1 MIKLKN
7 VSKSYDNKLVLDNI
21 NLDLED
27 NKIYGLI
34 GRNGVGKTTLMK
46 ILSDQI
52 LNYQGEI
59 FVDGVNIKDDKTF
72 KENLVFISD
81 GFIADMQKAS
91 KLKSITST
99 IKILAPKFNQKRY
112 DELMDI
118 FMLNEKTK
126 YSKLSYGNQGIYRSI
141 IGLST
146 GAKMIF
152 LDEPAN
158 GLDEINRD
166 KFYKKLLEYQNEDE
180 SLIMVSSHIL
190 SDIERLVTDIIF
202 LRDSNV
208 VLNESVEIIE
218 EKAYM
223 ITMDEDRIKLLEN
236 KNIIDYKKVGKQI
249 VVMVYDEF
257 TSEELERLNARVDRM
272 NLQELFK
279 AFNKE
284 AWDGR
289 DY

>member
-1 MIKLKN
+1 MIKLVN
-7 VSKSYDNKLVLDNI
+7 VSKSYGNNIVLDKI
-21 NLDLED
+21 NLSLED

-52 LNYQGEI
+52 LSYQGEI
-59 FVDGVNIKDDKTF
+59 FIDGSNIKNDKTF

-81 GFIADMQKAS
+81 GFISDMQQAS
-91 KLKSITST
+91 KLKSLTST
-99 IKILAPKFNQKRY
+99 IKILAPMFNQKRY

-118 FMLNEKTK
+118 FKLNEKTK
-126 YSKLSYGNQGIYRSI
+126 YSKLSYGNQALYRSI
-141 IGLST
+141 IGLAS

-166 KFYKKLLEYQNEDE
+166 KFYKKIIEYQEEDK

-190 SDIERLVTDIIF
+190 SDIERVVTDIIF
-202 LRDSNV
+202 LKDSKV
-208 VLNESVEIIE
+208 AINESVESIE

-223 ITMDEDRIKLLEN
+223 ITIDEDHIKFLEN
-236 KNIIDYKKVGKQI
+236 KNILNYKKVGKQL

-257 TSEELERLNARVDRM
+257 TSDELERLNARVDRM

-284 AWDGR
+284 A
-289 DY
+289 

>member
-1 MIKLKN
+1 MIKLEN
-7 VSKSYDNKLVLDNI
+7 VSKSYGNNTVLDKI
-21 NLDLED
+21 NLSLED

-52 LNYQGEI
+52 INYQGQI
-59 FVDGVNIKDDKTF
+59 FVDGANIKKDKAF
-72 KENLVFISD
+72 KEDLVIISD
-81 GFIADMQKAS
+81 GFISDMQQTS
-91 KLKSITST
+91 KLKSLTST

-126 YSKLSYGNQGIYRSI
+126 YNKLSYGNQGLYRGI

-166 KFYKKLLEYQNEDE
+166 KFYKKLLEYQKEDK
-180 SLIMVSSHIL
+180 SLIMLSSHIL
-190 SDIERLVTDIIF
+190 SDIERVVTDIIF
-202 LRDSNV
+202 LKDSKV
-208 VLNESVEIIE
+208 VLNEAVETIE
-218 EKAYM
+218 DKAFM
-223 ITMDEDRIKLLEN
+223 ITIDEERIKLLEN
-236 KNIIDYKKVGKQI
+236 KNILSYKKVGKQL
-249 VVMVYDEF
+249 VVMIYDDF
-257 TSEELERLNARVDRM
+257 TSEELDRLNARVDRM
-272 NLQELFK
+272 NLHELFK

-284 AWDGR
+284 A
-289 DY
+289 

>member
-1 MIKLKN
+1 MIKLVN
-7 VSKSYDNKLVLDNI
+7 VSKSYGNNIVLDKI
-21 NLDLED
+21 NLSLED

-46 ILSDQI
+46 IFSDQI
-52 LNYQGEI
+52 INYQGEA
-59 FVDGVNIKDDKTF
+59 FVDGSNIKNDKTF
-72 KENLVFISD
+72 KENLVIISD
-81 GFIADMQKAS
+81 GFISDMQQAS
-91 KLKSITST
+91 KLKTLTST
-99 IKILAPKFNQKRY
+99 IKILAPMFNQKRY

-118 FMLNEKTK
+118 FMLNEKTR
-126 YSKLSYGNQGIYRSI
+126 YNKLSYGNQGLYRSI

-146 GAKMIF
+146 GAKIIF

-166 KFYKKLLEYQNEDE
+166 IFYKKIIEYQEQDQ

-190 SDIERLVTDIIF
+190 SDIERVVTDIIF
-202 LRDSNV
+202 LKDSKV
-208 VLNESVEIIE
+208 ALNESVESIE

-223 ITMDEDRIKLLEN
+223 ITINEDHIKLLEN
-236 KNIIDYKKVGKQI
+236 KNILSYKKVGKQL
-249 VVMVYDEF
+249 VVMVYDDF

-272 NLQELFK
+272 NLQELFR

-284 AWDGR
+284 A
-289 DY
+289 

>member
-1 MIKLKN
+1 MMIKLVN
-7 VSKSYDNKLVLDNI
+7 VSKSYGNNIVLDKI
-21 NLDLED
+21 NLSLED

-52 LNYQGEI
+52 INYHGQI
-59 FVDGVNIKDDKTF
+59 FVDGVNIKDDDTF
-72 KENLVFISD
+72 KENLVIISD
-81 GFIADMQKAS
+81 GFISDMQQTS
-91 KLKSITST
+91 KLKSLTST

-126 YSKLSYGNQGIYRSI
+126 YNKLSYGNQGLYRGI

-166 KFYKKLLEYQNEDE
+166 KFYKKLIEYQVEDK
-180 SLIMVSSHIL
+180 SLIMLSSHIL
-190 SDIERLVTDIIF
+190 SDVERVVTDIIF
-202 LRDSNV
+202 LKDSKV
-208 VLNESVEIIE
+208 VLNEAVETIE
-218 EKAYM
+218 DKAFM
-223 ITMDEDRIKLLEN
+223 ITIDEERIKLLEN
-236 KNIIDYKKVGKQI
+236 KNILSYKKVGKQL
-249 VVMVYDEF
+249 VVMVYDDF

-272 NLQELFK
+272 NLHELFK

-284 AWDGR
+284 A
-289 DY
+289 

>member
-1 MIKLKN
+1 MIKLVN
-7 VSKSYDNKLVLDNI
+7 VSKSYGNNIVLDKI
-21 NLDLED
+21 NLSLED

-52 LNYQGEI
+52 LSYQGEI
-59 FVDGVNIKDDKTF
+59 FIDGSNIKNDKTF
-72 KENLVFISD
+72 KENLVLISD
-81 GFIADMQKAS
+81 GFISDMQQAS
-91 KLKSITST
+91 KLKSLTST
-99 IKILAPKFNQKRY
+99 IKILAPMFNQKRY

-118 FMLNEKTK
+118 FMLNEKTR
-126 YSKLSYGNQGIYRSI
+126 YNKLSYGNQGLYRSI

-146 GAKMIF
+146 GAKIIF

-166 KFYKKLLEYQNEDE
+166 KFYKKIIEYQEQDQ

-190 SDIERLVTDIIF
+190 SDIERVVTDIIF
-202 LRDSNV
+202 LKDSKV
-208 VLNESVEIIE
+208 ALNETVEFIE

-223 ITMDEDRIKLLEN
+223 ITIDEDHLKFLEN
-236 KNIIDYKKVGKQI
+236 KNILSYKKVGKQL
-249 VVMVYDEF
+249 VVMVYDDF
-257 TSEELERLNARVDRM
+257 TSEELGRLNARVDRM

-284 AWDGR
+284 A
-289 DY
+289 

>member
-1 MIKLKN
+1 MMIKLVN
-7 VSKSYDNKLVLDNI
+7 VSKSYGNNIVLDKI
-21 NLDLED
+21 NLSLED

-52 LNYQGEI
+52 INYQGEA
-59 FVDGVNIKDDKTF
+59 FVDGSNIKNDKTF
-72 KENLVFISD
+72 KENLVIISD
-81 GFIADMQKAS
+81 GFISDMQQAS
-91 KLKSITST
+91 KLKTLTST
-99 IKILAPKFNQKRY
+99 IKILAPMFNQKRY

-118 FMLNEKTK
+118 FMLNEKTR
-126 YSKLSYGNQGIYRSI
+126 YNKLSYGNQGLYRSI

-146 GAKMIF
+146 GAKIIF

-166 KFYKKLLEYQNEDE
+166 IFYKKIIEYQEQDQ

-190 SDIERLVTDIIF
+190 SDIERVVTDIIF
-202 LRDSNV
+202 LKDSKV
-208 VLNESVEIIE
+208 ALNESVESIE

-223 ITMDEDRIKLLEN
+223 ITIDEDHIKFLEN
-236 KNIIDYKKVGKQI
+236 KNILNYKKVGKQL
-249 VVMVYDEF
+249 VVMVYDEL
-257 TSEELERLNARVDRM
+257 TIDELERLNARVDRM

-284 AWDGR
+284 A
-289 DY
+289 

>member
-1 MIKLKN
+1 MEMMIKLEN
-7 VSKSYDNKLVLDNI
+7 VSKSYGNNTVLDKI
-21 NLDLED
+21 NLSLED

-46 ILSDQI
+46 ILSNQI
-52 LNYQGEI
+52 INYHGQI
-59 FVDGVNIKDDKTF
+59 FVDRVNIKDDKTF
-72 KENLVFISD
+72 KENLIFISD
-81 GFIADMQKAS
+81 GFISDMHQAS
-91 KLKSITST
+91 KLKSLTAIF
-99 IKILAPKFNQKRY
+99 KILAPKFNQKRY

-126 YSKLSYGNQGIYRSI
+126 YNKLSYGNQGLYRSI

-166 KFYKKLLEYQNEDE
+166 KFYKKLIEYQAEDK
-180 SLIMVSSHIL
+180 SLIMLSSHIL
-190 SDIERLVTDIIF
+190 SDIERVVTDIIF
-202 LRDSNV
+202 LKDSKV
-208 VLNESVEIIE
+208 VLNEAVDTIE
-218 EKAYM
+218 DKAFM
-223 ITMDEDRIKLLEN
+223 ITIDEERIKLLEN
-236 KNIIDYKKVGKQI
+236 KNILSYKKVGKQM
-249 VVMVYDEF
+249 VVMIYDDF

-272 NLQELFK
+272 NLHELFK

-284 AWDGR
+284 A
-289 DY
+289 

>member
-1 MIKLKN
+1 MIKLEN
-7 VSKSYDNKLVLDNI
+7 VSKSYGNNIVLDNI
-21 NLDLED
+21 DLCLED

-52 LNYQGEI
+52 VNYQGQI
-59 FVDGVNIKDDKTF
+59 FVDGANIKNDKTF
-72 KENLVFISD
+72 KENLVIISD
-81 GFIADMQKAS
+81 GFISEMQDPS
-91 KLKSITST
+91 KLKALTST
-99 IKILAPKFNQKRY
+99 YRILAPNFNQERY
-112 DELMDI
+112 DELMHT
-118 FMLNEKTK
+118 FKLNEKTK
-126 YSKLSYGNQGIYRSI
+126 YSKLSYGNQALYRSI
-141 IGLST
+141 IGLAS

-166 KFYKKLLEYQNEDE
+166 IFYKKIIEYQEQDQ

-190 SDIERLVTDIIF
+190 SDIERVVTDIIF
-202 LRDSNV
+202 LKDSKV
-208 VLNESVEIIE
+208 ALNESVESIE

-223 ITMDEDRIKLLEN
+223 ITIDEDHLKFLEN
-236 KNIIDYKKVGKQI
+236 KNILSYKKVGKQL
-249 VVMVYDEF
+249 VVMVYDDF
-257 TSEELERLNARVDRM
+257 TSEELDRLNARVDRM

-284 AWDGR
+284 A
-289 DY
+289 

>member
-1 MIKLKN
+1 MIKLVN
-7 VSKSYDNKLVLDNI
+7 VSKSYGNNIVLDKI
-21 NLDLED
+21 NLSLED

-52 LNYQGEI
+52 LSYQGEI
-59 FVDGVNIKDDKTF
+59 FIDGSNIKNDKTF
-72 KENLVFISD
+72 KENLVIISD
-81 GFIADMQKAS
+81 GFISDMQQAS
-91 KLKSITST
+91 KLKTLTST
-99 IKILAPKFNQKRY
+99 IKILAPMFNQKRY

-126 YSKLSYGNQGIYRSI
+126 YNKLSYGNQGLYRSI

-166 KFYKKLLEYQNEDE
+166 KFYKKLIEYQAEDK
-180 SLIMVSSHIL
+180 SLIMLSSHIL
-190 SDIERLVTDIIF
+190 SDIERVVTDIIF
-202 LRDSNV
+202 LKDSKV
-208 VLNESVEIIE
+208 VLNEAVDTIE
-218 EKAYM
+218 DKAFM
-223 ITMDEDRIKLLEN
+223 ITIDEERIKLLEN
-236 KNIIDYKKVGKQI
+236 KNILSYKKVGKQM
-249 VVMVYDEF
+249 VVMIYDDF

-272 NLQELFK
+272 NLHELFK

-284 AWDGR
+284 A
-289 DY
+289 

>member
-1 MIKLKN
+1 MIKLEK
-7 VSKSYDNKLVLDNI
+7 VSKSYGNNIVLDNI
-21 NLDLED
+21 NLSLED

-52 LNYQGEI
+52 INYQGEA
-59 FVDGVNIKDDKTF
+59 FVDGSNIKNDKTF
-72 KENLVFISD
+72 KENLVIISD
-81 GFIADMQKAS
+81 GFISDMQQAS
-91 KLKSITST
+91 KLKTLTST

-118 FMLNEKTK
+118 FMLNEKTR
-126 YSKLSYGNQGIYRSI
+126 YNKLSYGNQGLYRSI

-146 GAKMIF
+146 GAKIIF

-166 KFYKKLLEYQNEDE
+166 IFYKKIIEYQEQDK

-190 SDIERLVTDIIF
+190 SDIERVVTDIIF
-202 LRDSNV
+202 LKDSKV
-208 VLNESVEIIE
+208 ALNESVESIE

-223 ITMDEDRIKLLEN
+223 ITIDEDHLKYLEN
-236 KNIIDYKKVGKQI
+236 KNILSYKKVGKQL
-249 VVMVYDEF
+249 VVMVYDDF

-272 NLQELFK
+272 NLQELFR

-284 AWDGR
+284 A
-289 DY
+289 

>member
-1 MIKLKN
+1 MIKLEN
-7 VSKSYDNKLVLDNI
+7 VSKSYDNKLVIDKI
-21 NLDLED
+21 NLNLEND
-27 NKIYGLI
+27 RIYGLI

-52 LNYQGEI
+52 INYHGQI
-59 FVDGVNIKDDKTF
+59 FVDGVNIKDDDTF

-81 GFIADMQKAS
+81 GFISDMQQTS
-91 KLKSITST
+91 KLKSLTST

-126 YSKLSYGNQGIYRSI
+126 YNKLSYGNQGLYRGI

-166 KFYKKLLEYQNEDE
+166 KFYKKLLEYQKEDK
-180 SLIMVSSHIL
+180 SLIMLSSHIL
-190 SDIERLVTDIIF
+190 SDIERVVTDIIF
-202 LRDSNV
+202 LKDSKV
-208 VLNESVEIIE
+208 VLNEAVETIE
-218 EKAYM
+218 DKAFM
-223 ITMDEDRIKLLEN
+223 ITIDEERIKLLEN
-236 KNIIDYKKVGKQI
+236 KNILSYKKVGKQL
-249 VVMVYDEF
+249 VVMIYDDF

-272 NLQELFK
+272 NLHELFK

-284 AWDGR
+284 A
-289 DY
+289 

>member
-1 MIKLKN
+1 MIKLAN
-7 VSKSYDNKLVLDNI
+7 VSKSYGNNIVLDNI
-21 NLDLED
+21 DLSLED

-52 LNYQGEI
+52 LSYQGEI
-59 FVDGVNIKDDKTF
+59 FIDGSNIKNDKTF
-72 KENLVFISD
+72 KENLVIIGDGFISD
-81 GFIADMQKAS
+81 MQQAS
-91 KLKSITST
+91 KLKTLTST
-99 IKILAPKFNQKRY
+99 IKILAPMFNQKRY

-118 FMLNEKTK
+118 FMLNEKTR
-126 YSKLSYGNQGIYRSI
+126 YNKLSYGNQGLYRSI

-146 GAKMIF
+146 GAKIIF

-166 KFYKKLLEYQNEDE
+166 IFYKKIIEYQEQDQ

-190 SDIERLVTDIIF
+190 SDIERVVTDIIF
-202 LRDSNV
+202 LKDSKV
-208 VLNESVEIIE
+208 ALNESVESIE

-223 ITMDEDRIKLLEN
+223 ITINEDHIKLLEN
-236 KNIIDYKKVGKQI
+236 KNILSYKKVGKQL
-249 VVMVYDEF
+249 VVMVYDDF

-284 AWDGR
+284 A
-289 DY
+289 

>member
-1 MIKLKN
+1 MIKLVN
-7 VSKSYDNKLVLDNI
+7 VSKSYGNNIVLDKI
-21 NLDLED
+21 NLSLED

-52 LNYQGEI
+52 LSYQGEI
-59 FVDGVNIKDDKTF
+59 FIDGSNIKNDKTF
-72 KENLVFISD
+72 KENLMFISD
-81 GFIADMQKAS
+81 GFISDMQQAS
-91 KLKSITST
+91 KLKSLTST
-99 IKILAPKFNQKRY
+99 IKILAPMFNQKRY

-118 FMLNEKTK
+118 FMLNEKTR
-126 YSKLSYGNQGIYRSI
+126 YNKLSYGNQGLYRSI

-146 GAKMIF
+146 GAKIIF

-166 KFYKKLLEYQNEDE
+166 KFYKKIIEYQEQDQ

-190 SDIERLVTDIIF
+190 SDIERVVTDIIF
-202 LRDSNV
+202 LKDSKV
-208 VLNESVEIIE
+208 ALNETVEFIE

-223 ITMDEDRIKLLEN
+223 ITIDEDHLKFLEN
-236 KNIIDYKKVGKQI
+236 KNILSYKKVGKQL
-249 VVMVYDEF
+249 VVMVYDDF
-257 TSEELERLNARVDRM
+257 TSEELGRLNARVDRM

-284 AWDGR
+284 A
-289 DY
+289 

>member
-1 MIKLKN
+1 MMIKLVN
-7 VSKSYDNKLVLDNI
+7 VSKSYGNNIVLDKI
-21 NLDLED
+21 NLSLED

-52 LNYQGEI
+52 INYHGQI
-59 FVDGVNIKDDKTF
+59 FIDGVNIKDDDTF
-72 KENLVFISD
+72 KENLVIISD
-81 GFIADMQKAS
+81 GFISDMQQTS
-91 KLKSITST
+91 KLKSLTST

-126 YSKLSYGNQGIYRSI
+126 YNKLSYGNQGLYRGI

-166 KFYKKLLEYQNEDE
+166 KFYKKLLEYQKEDK
-180 SLIMVSSHIL
+180 SLIMLSSHIL
-190 SDIERLVTDIIF
+190 SDIERVVTDIIF
-202 LRDSNV
+202 LKDSKV
-208 VLNESVEIIE
+208 VLNEAVETIE
-218 EKAYM
+218 DKAFM
-223 ITMDEDRIKLLEN
+223 ITIDEERIKLLEN
-236 KNIIDYKKVGKQI
+236 KNILSYKKVGKQI
-249 VVMVYDEF
+249 VVMVYDDF

-272 NLQELFK
+272 NLHELFK

-284 AWDGR
+284 A
-289 DY
+289 

>member
-1 MIKLKN
+1 MMIKLEKI
-7 VSKSYDNKLVLDNI
+7 SKSYGNNIVLDNI
-21 NLDLED
+21 DLCLE
-27 NKIYGLI
+27 NNRIYGLI

-52 LNYQGEI
+52 LSYQGEI
-59 FVDGVNIKDDKTF
+59 FVDGSNIKNDKTF
-72 KENLVFISD
+72 KENLVIISD
-81 GFIADMQKAS
+81 GFISDMQQAS
-91 KLKSITST
+91 KLKTLTST
-99 IKILAPKFNQKRY
+99 IKILAPMFNQKRY

-126 YSKLSYGNQGIYRSI
+126 YNKLSYGNQGLYRSI

-146 GAKMIF
+146 GAKIIF

-166 KFYKKLLEYQNEDE
+166 IFYKKIIEYQEQDQ

-190 SDIERLVTDIIF
+190 SDIERVVTDIIF
-202 LRDSNV
+202 LKDSKV
-208 VLNESVEIIE
+208 ALNESVESIE

-223 ITMDEDRIKLLEN
+223 ITIDEGHLKYLEN
-236 KNIIDYKKVGKQI
+236 KNILSYKKVGKQL
-249 VVMVYDEF
+249 VVMLYDDF

-272 NLQELFK
+272 NLQELFR

-284 AWDGR
+284 A
-289 DY
+289 

>member
-1 MIKLKN
+1 MIKLVN
-7 VSKSYDNKLVLDNI
+7 VSKSYGNNIVLDKI
-21 NLDLED
+21 NLSLED

-46 ILSDQI
+46 IFSDQI
-52 LNYQGEI
+52 INYQGEA
-59 FVDGVNIKDDKTF
+59 FVDGSNIKNDKTF
-72 KENLVFISD
+72 KENLVIISD
-81 GFIADMQKAS
+81 GFISDMQQAS
-91 KLKSITST
+91 KLKTLTST
-99 IKILAPKFNQKRY
+99 IKILAPMFNQKRY

-118 FMLNEKTK
+118 FMLNEKTR
-126 YSKLSYGNQGIYRSI
+126 YNKLSYGNQGLYRSI

-146 GAKMIF
+146 GAKIIF

-166 KFYKKLLEYQNEDE
+166 IFYKKIIEYQEQDK

-190 SDIERLVTDIIF
+190 SDIERVVTDIIF
-202 LRDSNV
+202 LKDSKV
-208 VLNESVEIIE
+208 ALNESVESIE

-223 ITMDEDRIKLLEN
+223 ITIDEDHLKYLEN
-236 KNIIDYKKVGKQI
+236 KNILSYKKVGKQL
-249 VVMVYDEF
+249 VVMVYDDF

-272 NLQELFK
+272 NLQELFR

-284 AWDGR
+284 A
-289 DY
+289 

>member
-1 MIKLKN
+1 MIKLEN
-7 VSKSYDNKLVLDNI
+7 VSKSYGNNTVLDKI
-21 NLDLED
+21 NLSLED

-52 LNYQGEI
+52 INYQGQI
-59 FVDGVNIKDDKTF
+59 FVDGANIKKDKAF
-72 KENLVFISD
+72 KEDLVIISD
-81 GFIADMQKAS
+81 GFISDMQQAS
-91 KLKSITST
+91 KLKTLTST

-126 YSKLSYGNQGIYRSI
+126 YNKLSYGNQGLYRSI

-166 KFYKKLLEYQNEDE
+166 KFYKKLLEYQKEDK
-180 SLIMVSSHIL
+180 SLIMLSSHIL
-190 SDIERLVTDIIF
+190 SDIERVVTDIIF
-202 LRDSNV
+202 LKDSKV
-208 VLNESVEIIE
+208 VLNEAVETIE
-218 EKAYM
+218 DKAFM
-223 ITMDEDRIKLLEN
+223 ITIDEERIKLLEN
-236 KNIIDYKKVGKQI
+236 KNILSYKKVGKQM
-249 VVMVYDEF
+249 VVMIYDDF

-272 NLQELFK
+272 NLHELFK

-284 AWDGR
+284 A
-289 DY
+289 

>member
-7 VSKSYDNKLVLDNI
+7 VSKSYDNNLVLDKI
-21 NLDLED
+21 NLNLED

-52 LNYQGEI
+52 INYQGDA
-59 FVDGVNIKDDKTF
+59 FVDGSNIKNDKTF
-72 KENLVFISD
+72 KENLVIISD
-81 GFIADMQKAS
+81 GFISDMQQAS
-91 KLKSITST
+91 KLKTLTST

-118 FMLNEKTK
+118 FMLNEKTR
-126 YSKLSYGNQGIYRSI
+126 YNKLSYGNQGLYRSI

-146 GAKMIF
+146 GAKIIF

-166 KFYKKLLEYQNEDE
+166 IFYKKIIEYQEQDQ

-190 SDIERLVTDIIF
+190 SDIERVVTDIIF
-202 LRDSNV
+202 LKDSKV
-208 VLNESVEIIE
+208 ALNESVESIE

-223 ITMDEDRIKLLEN
+223 ITIDEDHLKYLEN
-236 KNIIDYKKVGKQI
+236 KNILSYKKVGKQL
-249 VVMVYDEF
+249 VVMVYDDF
-257 TSEELERLNARVDRM
+257 TSEELERLNAVVDRM
-272 NLQELFK
+272 NLQELFR

-284 AWDGR
+284 A
-289 DY
+289 

>member
-1 MIKLKN
+1 MIKLVN
-7 VSKSYDNKLVLDNI
+7 VSKSYGNNIVLDKI
-21 NLDLED
+21 NLSLED

-52 LNYQGEI
+52 LSYQGEI
-59 FVDGVNIKDDKTF
+59 FIDGSNIKNDKTF

-81 GFIADMQKAS
+81 GFISDMQQAS
-91 KLKSITST
+91 KLKSLTST
-99 IKILAPKFNQKRY
+99 IKILAPMFNQKRY
-112 DELMDI
+112 YELMDI
-118 FMLNEKTK
+118 FMLNEKTR
-126 YSKLSYGNQGIYRSI
+126 YNKLSYGNQGLYRSI

-146 GAKMIF
+146 GAKIIF

-166 KFYKKLLEYQNEDE
+166 KFYKKIIEYQEQDQ

-190 SDIERLVTDIIF
+190 SDIERVVTDIIF
-202 LRDSNV
+202 LKDSKV
-208 VLNESVEIIE
+208 ALNETVEFIE

-223 ITMDEDRIKLLEN
+223 ITIDEDHLKFLEN
-236 KNIIDYKKVGKQI
+236 KNILSYKKVGKQL
-249 VVMVYDEF
+249 VVMVYDDF
-257 TSEELERLNARVDRM
+257 TSEELGRLNARVDRM

-284 AWDGR
+284 A
-289 DY
+289 

>member
-1 MIKLKN
+1 MIKLEN
-7 VSKSYDNKLVLDNI
+7 VSKSYGNNTVLDKI
-21 NLDLED
+21 NLSLED

-52 LNYQGEI
+52 INYQGQI
-59 FVDGVNIKDDKTF
+59 FVDGANIKKDKAF
-72 KENLVFISD
+72 KEDLVIISD
-81 GFIADMQKAS
+81 GFISDMQQTS
-91 KLKSITST
+91 KLKSLTST

-126 YSKLSYGNQGIYRSI
+126 YNKLSYGNQGLYRGI

-166 KFYKKLLEYQNEDE
+166 KFYKKLLEYQKEDK
-180 SLIMVSSHIL
+180 SLIMLSSHIL
-190 SDIERLVTDIIF
+190 SDIERVVTDIIF
-202 LRDSNV
+202 LKDSKV
-208 VLNESVEIIE
+208 VLNEAVETIE
-218 EKAYM
+218 DKAFM
-223 ITMDEDRIKLLEN
+223 ITIDEERIKLLEN
-236 KNIIDYKKVGKQI
+236 KNILSYKKVGKQL
-249 VVMVYDEF
+249 VVMIYDDF

-272 NLQELFK
+272 NLHELFK

-284 AWDGR
+284 A
-289 DY
+289 

>member
-1 MIKLKN
+1 MIKLVN
-7 VSKSYDNKLVLDNI
+7 VSKSYGNNIVLDKI
-21 NLDLED
+21 NLSLED

-52 LNYQGEI
+52 LSYQGEI
-59 FVDGVNIKDDKTF
+59 FIDGSNIKNDKTF

-81 GFIADMQKAS
+81 GFISDMQQAS
-91 KLKSITST
+91 KLKSLTST
-99 IKILAPKFNQKRY
+99 IKILAPMFNQKRY

-118 FMLNEKTK
+118 FMLNEKTR
-126 YSKLSYGNQGIYRSI
+126 YNKLSYGNQGLYRSI

-146 GAKMIF
+146 GAKIIF

-158 GLDEINRD
+158 GLDEINSD
-166 KFYKKLLEYQNEDE
+166 NFYKKIIEYQEQDQ

-190 SDIERLVTDIIF
+190 SDIERVVTDIIF
-202 LRDSNV
+202 LKDSKV
-208 VLNESVEIIE
+208 ALNETVEFIE

-223 ITMDEDRIKLLEN
+223 ITIDEDHLKFLEN
-236 KNIIDYKKVGKQI
+236 KNILSYKKVGKQL
-249 VVMVYDEF
+249 VVMVYDDF
-257 TSEELERLNARVDRM
+257 TSEELGRLNARVDRM

-284 AWDGR
+284 A
-289 DY
+289 

>member
-1 MIKLKN
+1 MMIKLVN
-7 VSKSYDNKLVLDNI
+7 VSKSYGNNIVLDKI
-21 NLDLED
+21 NLSIED

-52 LNYQGEI
+52 INYHGQI
-59 FVDGVNIKDDKTF
+59 FVDGVNIKDDDTF

-81 GFIADMQKAS
+81 GFISDMQQAS
-91 KLKSITST
+91 KLKSLTAIF
-99 IKILAPKFNQKRY
+99 KILAPKFNQKRY

-126 YSKLSYGNQGIYRSI
+126 YNKLSSGNQGLYRSI

-166 KFYKKLLEYQNEDE
+166 IFYKKIIEYQEQDQ
-180 SLIMVSSHIL
+180 SLIIVSSHIL
-190 SDIERLVTDIIF
+190 SDIERVVTDIIF
-202 LRDSNV
+202 LKDSKV
-208 VLNESVEIIE
+208 VLNEAVETIE
-218 EKAYM
+218 DKAFM
-223 ITMDEDRIKLLEN
+223 ITIDEERIKLLEN
-236 KNIIDYKKVGKQI
+236 KNILSYKKVGKQL
-249 VVMVYDEF
+249 VVMVYDDF

-272 NLQELFK
+272 NLHELFK

-284 AWDGR
+284 A
-289 DY
+289 

>member
-1 MIKLKN
+1 MIKLVN
-7 VSKSYDNKLVLDNI
+7 VSKSYGNNIVLDKI
-21 NLDLED
+21 NLSLED

-52 LNYQGEI
+52 INYQGEA
-59 FVDGVNIKDDKTF
+59 FVDGSNIKNDKTF
-72 KENLVFISD
+72 KENLVIISD
-81 GFIADMQKAS
+81 GFISDMQQAS
-91 KLKSITST
+91 KLKTLTST
-99 IKILAPKFNQKRY
+99 IKILAPMFNQKRY

-118 FMLNEKTK
+118 FMLNEKTR
-126 YSKLSYGNQGIYRSI
+126 YNKLSYGNQGLYRSI

-146 GAKMIF
+146 GAKIIF

-166 KFYKKLLEYQNEDE
+166 KFYKKIIEYQEQDQ

-190 SDIERLVTDIIF
+190 SDIERVVTDIIF
-202 LRDSNV
+202 LKDSKV
-208 VLNESVEIIE
+208 ALNETVEFIE

-223 ITMDEDRIKLLEN
+223 ITIDEDHLKFLEN
-236 KNIIDYKKVGKQI
+236 KNILSYKKVGKQL
-249 VVMVYDEF
+249 VVMVYDDF
-257 TSEELERLNARVDRM
+257 TSEELGRLNARVDRM

-284 AWDGR
+284 A
-289 DY
+289 

>member
-1 MIKLKN
+1 MIKLVN
-7 VSKSYDNKLVLDNI
+7 VSKSYGNNIVLDKI
-21 NLDLED
+21 NLSLED

-52 LNYQGEI
+52 LSYQGEI
-59 FVDGVNIKDDKTF
+59 FVDGSNIKNDKTF
-72 KENLVFISD
+72 KENLVIISD
-81 GFIADMQKAS
+81 GFISDMQQAS
-91 KLKSITST
+91 KLKTLTST
-99 IKILAPKFNQKRY
+99 IKILAPMFNQKRY

-118 FMLNEKTK
+118 FMLNEKTR
-126 YSKLSYGNQGIYRSI
+126 YNKLSYGNQGLYRSI

-146 GAKMIF
+146 GAKIIF

-166 KFYKKLLEYQNEDE
+166 IFYKKIIEYQEQDK

-190 SDIERLVTDIIF
+190 SDIERVVTDIIF
-202 LRDSNV
+202 LKDSKV
-208 VLNESVEIIE
+208 ALNESVESIE

-223 ITMDEDRIKLLEN
+223 ITIDEDHLKYLEN
-236 KNIIDYKKVGKQI
+236 KNILSYKKVGKQL
-249 VVMVYDEF
+249 VVMVYDDF

-272 NLQELFK
+272 NLQELFR

-284 AWDGR
+284 A
-289 DY
+289 

>member
-7 VSKSYDNKLVLDNI
+7 VSKSYDNNLVLDKI
-21 NLDLED
+21 NLNLED

-52 LNYQGEI
+52 INYQGDA
-59 FVDGVNIKDDKTF
+59 FVDGSNIKNDKTF
-72 KENLVFISD
+72 KENLVIISD
-81 GFIADMQKAS
+81 GFISDMQQAS
-91 KLKSITST
+91 KLKTLTST
-99 IKILAPKFNQKRY
+99 IKILAPRFNQKRY

-118 FMLNEKTK
+118 FMLNEKTR
-126 YSKLSYGNQGIYRSI
+126 YNKLSYGNQGLYRSI

-146 GAKMIF
+146 GAKIIF

-166 KFYKKLLEYQNEDE
+166 IFYKKIIEYQEQDQ

-190 SDIERLVTDIIF
+190 SDIERVVTDIIF
-202 LRDSNV
+202 LKDSKV
-208 VLNESVEIIE
+208 ALNESVESIE

-223 ITMDEDRIKLLEN
+223 ITIDEVHLKYLEN
-236 KNIIDYKKVGKQI
+236 KNILSYKKVGKQL
-249 VVMVYDEF
+249 VVMVYDDF
-257 TSEELERLNARVDRM
+257 TSEELERLNAVVDRM
-272 NLQELFK
+272 NLQELFR

-284 AWDGR
+284 A
-289 DY
+289 

>member
-1 MIKLKN
+1 MMIKLVN
-7 VSKSYDNKLVLDNI
+7 VSKSYGNNIVLDKI
-21 NLDLED
+21 NLSLED

-52 LNYQGEI
+52 INYQGEA
-59 FVDGVNIKDDKTF
+59 FVDGSNIKNDKTF
-72 KENLVFISD
+72 KENLVIISD
-81 GFIADMQKAS
+81 GFISDMQQAS
-91 KLKSITST
+91 KLKTLTST
-99 IKILAPKFNQKRY
+99 IKILAPMFNQKRY

-118 FMLNEKTK
+118 LMLNEKTR
-126 YSKLSYGNQGIYRSI
+126 YNKLSYGNQGLYRSI

-146 GAKMIF
+146 GAKIIF

-166 KFYKKLLEYQNEDE
+166 IFYKKIIEYQEQDQ

-190 SDIERLVTDIIF
+190 SDIERVVTDIIF
-202 LRDSNV
+202 LKDSKV
-208 VLNESVEIIE
+208 ALNESVESIE

-223 ITMDEDRIKLLEN
+223 ITINEDHIKLLEN
-236 KNIIDYKKVGKQI
+236 KNILSYKKVGKQL
-249 VVMVYDEF
+249 VVMVYDDF

-272 NLQELFK
+272 NLQELFR

-284 AWDGR
+284 A
-289 DY
+289 